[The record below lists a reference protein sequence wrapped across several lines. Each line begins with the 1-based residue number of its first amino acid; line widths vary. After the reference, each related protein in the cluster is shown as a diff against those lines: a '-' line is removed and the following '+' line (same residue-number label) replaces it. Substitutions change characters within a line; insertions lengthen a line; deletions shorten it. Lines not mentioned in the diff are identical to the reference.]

1 MDGGVHHETLVK
13 EHPDNPE
20 IYGNVTLLYV
30 DDTLIGSMK
39 MCRDRSILGLRT
51 IQDSKDRY
59 PIVTG
64 GVYVTTKE
72 ITKQAEETHK
82 EQGKWARLY
91 LDKLLLFP
99 MEIVLKEEGF
109 ERVREYATTLK
120 GIRERLEK

>member
-1 MDGGVHHETLVK
+1 M
-13 EHPDNPE
+13 
-20 IYGNVTLLYV
+20 YV